1 MEQNAGFFLLLFS
14 PLTPFKQINV
24 APLLSLLKDRQHI
37 FWVDT
42 GDLASF
48 HNREE
53 QVKSK
58 TFWCHASRE
67 WMLAMYFCRASSLRL
82 SMFRKRFVW
91 RLPSKAYQ
99 PKGMLTCAISASS
112 HHPPTGRSVQVGP
125 HAHVWLHTFIISFCS
140 RLLVSVLLKTILLYT
155 VILLCVF
162 TDCMSPWCEV
172 YFLLGSTQDTNYS
185 IWNSS
190 LKGLL
195 NSILVTCKEYGLTQK
210 KMEVTGFL
218 MGVR

>member
-58 TFWCHASRE
+58 TFWCRASRE

-99 PKGMLTCAISASS
+99 PKGMLTCYQCFITPLSHRQIRSS
-112 HHPPTGRSVQVGP
+112 GTSCSRMI
-125 HAHVWLHTFIISFCS
+125 AHVYHFFLQQAFGFCVTENHFTVYYYPPVRFHWLHVSMVWS
-140 RLLVSVLLKTILLYT
+140 LLSV
-155 VILLCVF
+155 
-162 TDCMSPWCEV
+162 
-172 YFLLGSTQDTNYS
+172 G
-185 IWNSS
+185 
-190 LKGLL
+190 
-195 NSILVTCKEYGLTQK
+195 
-210 KMEVTGFL
+210 
-218 MGVR
+218 